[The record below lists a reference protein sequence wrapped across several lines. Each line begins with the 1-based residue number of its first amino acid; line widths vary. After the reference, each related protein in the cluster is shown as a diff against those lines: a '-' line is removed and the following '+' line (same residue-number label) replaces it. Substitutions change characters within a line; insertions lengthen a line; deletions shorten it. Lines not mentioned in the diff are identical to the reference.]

1 MKNNILKLIASN
13 AYIIT
18 SKELARV
25 FGLNAAVLLGELASK
40 HNYWEAHNKLTEDG
54 FFFATA
60 EDIEHETTLSA
71 YQQRAAIA
79 KLEKLGVVETKLKG
93 IPAVKYFKLDAEKL
107 SNYMLGGNTRCEE
120 IQQLDNEESDIRC
133 EETQQL
139 DNEESYINNN
149 IKNNNKEINKD
160 ITINRENT
168 LTSANSTNLP
178 ISENSDSFKDIVSV
192 KDTDSTVNIDTVKTD
207 STFKKDEIE
216 NSTMGIV
223 NDRSLESNLHASGD
237 AAACDALAAKK
248 PITMTDLK
256 KSKAYKNVMA
266 YLNALTC
273 SNEIK
278 EALISWYDHHAKGRL
293 SVQDVEN
300 NIKSIYFDCNNNTR
314 DILTAIQMS
323 DCRGWF
329 KFRKQGN
336 SYNNSY
342 NNQRTAAA
350 TSSSKERYYKESDDY
365 FKDIEEK
372 VKNGEGE
379 IF

>member
-13 AYIIT
+13 ASIIT
-18 SKELARV
+18 SKELARA

-107 SNYMLGGNTRCEE
+107 NNYMLGGNTRCEE
-120 IQQLDNEESDIRC
+120 
-133 EETQQL
+133 TQQL
-139 DNEESYINNN
+139 DTEESYINNN
-149 IKNNNKEINKD
+149 INNNNKEINKYN
-160 ITINRENT
+160 TINRENT

-207 STFKKDEIE
+207 SAFKKDEIE

-223 NDRSLESNLHASGD
+223 NDRSLESNLHACSD
-237 AAACDALAAKK
+237 AAGGDALAAKK

-278 EALISWYDHHAKGRL
+278 EALISWYDHHAKGRV

-314 DILTAIQMS
+314 DILAAIQMS

-329 KFRKQGN
+329 KFHKQGN

-342 NNQRTAAA
+342 NNQRTPAA
-350 TSSSKERYYKESDDY
+350 TTSSKESYYKESDDY

>member
-18 SKELARV
+18 SKELARA

-120 IQQLDNEESDIRC
+120 IQQLDNEES
-133 EETQQL
+133 
-139 DNEESYINNN
+139 YINNN
-149 IKNNNKEINKD
+149 INNNNKEINKD
-160 ITINRENT
+160 NTINRENT

-223 NDRSLESNLHASGD
+223 NDRSLESNLHASGG
-237 AAACDALAAKK
+237 AATCDAPAAKK
-248 PITMTDLK
+248 PSTMTDLK
-256 KSKAYKNVMA
+256 KSKSYKKVMT

-278 EALISWYDHHAKGRL
+278 EALIVWYDHHAKGRL
-293 SVQDVEN
+293 SVQDVEDR
-300 NIKSIYFDCNNNTR
+300 IKAIYSECNNNTQ
-314 DILTAIQMS
+314 DILTAIQVS
-323 DCRGWF
+323 DNRCWL
-329 KFRKQGN
+329 KFYKQGN

-342 NNQRTAAA
+342 NNQRTPAA
-350 TSSSKERYYKESDDY
+350 TTSSKESYYRAADDY
-365 FKDIEEK
+365 FTNQEK
-372 VKNGEGE
+372 HGKLEA
-379 IF
+379 F

>member
-18 SKELARV
+18 SKELARS

-107 SNYMLGGNTRCEE
+107 NNYMLGGNTRCEE
-120 IQQLDNEESDIRC
+120 IQQLDNK
-133 EETQQL
+133 
-139 DNEESYINNN
+139 ESYINNN
-149 IKNNNKEINKD
+149 IENNKKEINKD
-160 ITINRENT
+160 NTINRENT

-216 NSTMGIV
+216 KSTIGIV
-223 NDRSLESNLHASGD
+223 NDRSLESNLHAGSD
-237 AAACDALAAKK
+237 APAVKK
-248 PITMTDLK
+248 PSTMTDLK

-278 EALISWYDHHAKGRL
+278 EALISWYDHHAKGRV

-314 DILTAIQMS
+314 DILKAIQMS

-329 KFRKQGN
+329 KFYKQGN

-342 NNQRTAAA
+342 SNQRTPAA
-350 TSSSKERYYKESDDY
+350 TTSSKESYYRAADDY
-365 FKDIEEK
+365 FTNQEK
-372 VKNGEGE
+372 HGKLEA
-379 IF
+379 F

>member
-60 EDIEHETTLSA
+60 EDLEHETTLSA
-71 YQQRAAIA
+71 HQQRAAIS
-79 KLEKLGVVETKLKG
+79 KLEKLGIVETKLKG
-93 IPAVKYFKLDAEKL
+93 VPPVKYFKLNVEKL
-107 SNYMLGGNTRCEE
+107 NIYILGSKPSC
-120 IQQLDNEESDIRC
+120 EESDTKCQEI
-133 EETQQL
+133 QHL
-139 DNEESYINNN
+139 NVKESATNNNTINN
-149 IKNNNKEINKD
+149 KKEINKD

-192 KDTDSTVNIDTVKTD
+192 KDTDNTVNIDTVKTD

-216 NSTMGIV
+216 NNTMGTV
-223 NDRSLESNLHASGD
+223 KNGSLESNLHACS
-237 AAACDALAAKK
+237 AAAQCDAPAAKK
-248 PITMTDLK
+248 PGTVNDLK

-278 EALISWYDHHAKGRL
+278 EAIIAWYDHHAKGRL
-293 SVQDVEN
+293 SVQDVEDR
-300 NIKSIYFDCNNNTR
+300 IKEIYSECNNNTD
-314 DILTAIQMS
+314 DILTAIKKS
-323 DCRGWF
+323 DERGWF
-329 KFRKQGN
+329 KFYKQN
-336 SYNNSY
+336 STY
-342 NNQRTAAA
+342 NNQYNSQRTPAA
-350 TSSSKERYYKESDDY
+350 TTSSRESYYRAADDY
-365 FKDIEEK
+365 FTNQEK
-372 VKNGEGE
+372 HGKLEA
-379 IF
+379 F

>member
-1 MKNNILKLIASN
+1 MENNILKLIASN

-25 FGLNAAVLLGELASK
+25 FGLNSAVLLGELASK

-107 SNYMLGGNTRCEE
+107 SNYMLGCNTRCEE
-120 IQQLDNEESDIRC
+120 IQQLDDKEAC
-133 EETQQL
+133 
-139 DNEESYINNN
+139 INNN
-149 IKNNNKEINKD
+149 IDNNKKEINEYN
-160 ITINRENT
+160 TINRENT

-192 KDTDSTVNIDTVKTD
+192 KDTDNTVNIDTVKTDNTIKTD

-216 NSTMGIV
+216 NTTMGIV
-223 NDRSLESNLHASGD
+223 NDRSLESNLHACSG
-237 AAACDALAAKK
+237 AAQCDAPAAKK
-248 PITMTDLK
+248 PSTMTDLK
-256 KSKAYKNVMA
+256 KSKAYKNVMV
-266 YLNALTC
+266 YLNSLTC

-278 EALISWYDHHAKGRL
+278 EALISWYDHHAKGRV

-300 NIKSIYFDCNNNTR
+300 NIKAIYLECNNNTR

-329 KFRKQGN
+329 KFYKQDN

-342 NNQRTAAA
+342 NNKRTPAA
-350 TSSSKERYYKESDDY
+350 TTSSKDRYYKAPDDY
-365 FKDIEEK
+365 FENVDEK
-372 VKNGEGE
+372 VKNGEGQW
-379 IF
+379 F